1 MTRPESDRH
10 PGADQRHDIV
20 SGGDVTTGDWARAEI
35 VLRWLEKRSEARSG
49 C

>member
-10 PGADQRHDIV
+10 PRADQRHDID
-20 SGGDVTTGDWARAEI
+20 SGGGVTTSACARAEI
-35 VLRWLEKRSEARSG
+35 VLRWPEKLGTARPG